1 MHFVFCWGAVARA
14 AVDVEDVGVVDL
26 PVWDLHTPADW
37 AAADIAAC
45 AVAAAAED
53 AVDIAAVGLSVVDF
67 ANMDFAAAVV
77 VMDEDLLHTCPVVD
91 VDIVV
96 VVMAMMDRPEAKV
109 HHLCHLLDYY
119 YSYFPKV
126 AVPVVMIAALDEP
139 ATQIATVHKHL
150 LAQDIAV
157 AVLAE

>member
-91 VDIVV
+91 TVV
-96 VVMAMMDRPEAKV
+96 VEMAMMDRPEVKV
-109 HHLCHLLDYY
+109 HHLYHPLDYY

-126 AVPVVMIAALDEP
+126 AVPVVMIAAM
-139 ATQIATVHKHL
+139 QIATVHKHL
-150 LAQDIAV
+150 VVAQDIDV
-157 AVLAE
+157 AALAE